1 LVIAGLQIL
10 LGMSMKQ
17 SRRQWAVG
25 ILVLFSALVASPGCG
40 KREAALPPPVEITGQ
55 VVYANGQPVTGM
67 VISFHADD
75 EIAARGRVPSG
86 PLDPEGKFRIVEVTP
101 GRYKATLSPI
111 PGHAAAAA
119 DPSQL
124 NAPAKGDRKVAV
136 PIDYLNS
143 GATPWTVTVESPPK
157 PEKLVVNAA
166 GLR

>member
-1 LVIAGLQIL
+1 
-10 LGMSMKQ
+10 MKQ
-17 SRRQWAVG
+17 LRRDRAAAVF
-25 ILVLFSALVASPGCG
+25 VLLCALVASPGCG
-40 KREAALPPPVEITGQ
+40 NRQAALPPPVEITGQ
-55 VVYANGQPVTGM
+55 VVYANGKPVTGM

-86 PLDPEGKFRIVEVTP
+86 PLDQEGKFRIAEVTP

-124 NAPAKGDRKVAV
+124 NAPGKGDQKIAV
-136 PIDYLNS
+136 PIEYLNS
-143 GATPWTVTVESPPK
+143 SATPWSVTVESPPK
-157 PEKLVVNAA
+157 TEKLVVNAA